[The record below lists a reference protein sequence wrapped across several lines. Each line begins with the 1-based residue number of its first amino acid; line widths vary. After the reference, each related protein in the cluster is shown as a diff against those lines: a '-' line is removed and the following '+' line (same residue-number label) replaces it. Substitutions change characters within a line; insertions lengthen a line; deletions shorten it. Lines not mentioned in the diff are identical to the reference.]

1 MRRAS
6 DHGHDMNPLMTVL
19 TVLLGLGL
27 VGCATSFSP
36 ERVRSEIAA
45 QTGQDPQYTF
55 EIQLGRVT
63 MHMIRTALGAGG
75 TSLPLAGLTGF
86 DLAFYDVPSP
96 SAQGAPLD
104 FTKMA
109 IRGWDPVVR
118 TRQPGRSA
126 VVLVRE
132 GRTTIDDLV
141 LLGAGESTAIY
152 ARLRGTL
159 SQDLPRAL
167 GDAFQNRGPEGLRDD
182 LVREVTGQ
190 R

>member
-1 MRRAS
+1 MKNAATPVRA
-6 DHGHDMNPLMTVL
+6 MLLM
-19 TVLLGLGL
+19 LLGLGL
-27 VGCATSFSP
+27 ASCATPFSP

-45 QTGQDPQYTF
+45 QTGQDPQHVF

-63 MHMIRTALGAGG
+63 MRMIQTALGAGG
-75 TSLPLAGLTGF
+75 ASSLPLAGLTGF
-86 DLAFYDVPSP
+86 DLAFYDVP
-96 SAQGAPLD
+96 APGLD
-104 FTKMA
+104 FTRMP

-118 TRQPGRSA
+118 TRGPGRSA

-132 GRTTIDDLV
+132 GRPTIDDLV

-159 SQDLPRAL
+159 NPDLPRAL
-167 GDAFQNRGPEGLRDD
+167 GNAFENRGPEGLRDE
-182 LVREVTGQ
+182 LVRDVTGQ

>member
-1 MRRAS
+1 MRSMRSAT
-6 DHGHDMNPLMTVL
+6 HLLV
-19 TVLLGLGL
+19 VVLGLGL
-27 VGCATSFSP
+27 AGCATSFSP

-45 QTGQDPQYTF
+45 QTGEDPQYVF

-63 MHMIRTALGAGG
+63 MRMIRTALAGGG
-75 TSLPLAGLTGF
+75 TSLPLAGLTEF

-96 SAQGAPLD
+96 GAQGAPLD

-109 IRGWDPVVR
+109 IRGWEPVVR

-126 VVLVRE
+126 LVLVRE
-132 GRTTIDDLV
+132 GSATVNDLV
-141 LLGAGESTAIY
+141 LLGAAESGAIY

-159 SQDLPRAL
+159 SPELPRAL
-167 GDAFQNRGPEGLRDD
+167 GDAFETRGPEGLRDE
-182 LVREVTGQ
+182 LLREVTRQ

>member
-1 MRRAS
+1 MCLLA
-6 DHGHDMNPLMTVL
+6 MV
-19 TVLLGLGL
+19 LGLSL
-27 VGCATSFSP
+27 AGCATSFSP

-45 QTGQDPQYTF
+45 QTGEDPQYVF

-63 MHMIRTALGAGG
+63 MRIIRTALAGG
-75 TSLPLAGLTGF
+75 RGSSLPLAGLTEF

-104 FTKMA
+104 FTRMA
-109 IRGWDPVVR
+109 IRGWEPVVR

-126 VVLVRE
+126 LVLVRE
-132 GRTTIDDLV
+132 GGATLNDLV
-141 LLGAGESTAIY
+141 LLGAAESSAIY

-159 SQDLPRAL
+159 SPELPRAL
-167 GDAFQNRGPEGLRDD
+167 GDAFQSRGPEGLRDE
-182 LVREVTGQ
+182 LVREVTRQ

>member
-1 MRRAS
+1 MRPV
-6 DHGHDMNPLMTVL
+6 M
-19 TVLLGLGL
+19 VLLTMLLALGL

-36 ERVRSEIAA
+36 ERVRSEIAT
-45 QTGQDPQYTF
+45 QTGQDPQYVF

-75 TSLPLAGLTGF
+75 KSLPLAGLTAF
-86 DLAFYDVPSP
+86 DLAFYDVPAP
-96 SAQGAPLD
+96 GTQGAPLD
-104 FTKMA
+104 FTKMP
-109 IRGWDPVVR
+109 IRGWEPVVR

-132 GRTTIDDLV
+132 GHATVEDLV

-159 SQDLPRAL
+159 NPELPRAL
-167 GDAFQNRGPEGLRDD
+167 GDAFQDRGPEGLRDE
-182 LVREVTGQ
+182 LVRGVTGQ

>member
-1 MRRAS
+1 MA
-6 DHGHDMNPLMTVL
+6 LL
-19 TVLLGLGL
+19 ALLLGLGL
-27 VGCATSFSP
+27 AGCATSFSP
-36 ERVRSEIAA
+36 EHVRHEIAA
-45 QTGQDPQYTF
+45 QTGQDPQYVF

-63 MHMIRTALGAGG
+63 MHMIQAALGSGG
-75 TSLPLAGLTGF
+75 KSLPLAGLTGF

-96 SAQGAPLD
+96 STQGAPLD
-104 FTKMA
+104 FTRMP

-132 GRTTIDDLV
+132 GHATVDDLV

-159 SQDLPRAL
+159 NPDLPRAL
-167 GDAFQNRGPEGLRDD
+167 GDAFQERGPEGLRDE